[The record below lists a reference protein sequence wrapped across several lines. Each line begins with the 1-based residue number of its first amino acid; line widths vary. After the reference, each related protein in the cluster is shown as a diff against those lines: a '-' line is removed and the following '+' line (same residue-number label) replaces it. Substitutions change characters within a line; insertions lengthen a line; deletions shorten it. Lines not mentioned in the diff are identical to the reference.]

1 MQVDRDGWILEFKY
15 FKYLTSSKRSDV
27 IRDPR
32 PLCSVEAKGEQSDN
46 VL

>member
-32 PLCSVEAKGEQSDN
+32 PLWSVEAKGEQSDN

>member
-1 MQVDRDGWILEFKY
+1 MQVDRDGWILDFKY

-32 PLCSVEAKGEQSDN
+32 PLCSVEAEVEQSDN
-46 VL
+46 IL